1 MENQQAETGEGSME
15 QPTGQTEKINE
26 ERVRNV
32 ATDRD
37 LYMSSSLALTA
48 QAGNDMRVSE
58 SVAGVL
64 AAGEDMQ
71 VTNSFGNA
79 LVAGGDIEMTEGNSG
94 VLVAG
99 KSGIVNHGMVGMII
113 SQQTILGE
121 GSRVLLDTPQA
132 IAFGAALGAMFGV
145 VCWLLTKRK

>member
-15 QPTGQTEKINE
+15 QPAGQDEKING
-26 ERVRNV
+26 ERIKEV

-48 QAGNDMRVSE
+48 QAGNDMQVSE
-58 SVAGVL
+58 SVAGIL
-64 AAGEDMQ
+64 AAGGDMQ
-71 VTNSFGNA
+71 FTNSFGNA
-79 LVAGGDIEMTEGNSG
+79 LVAGGDIELTDSGSG

-99 KSGIVNHGMVGMII
+99 KSGIVNHGTVGMII

-121 GSRVLLDTPQA
+121 GSQVLLDTPQA
-132 IAFGAALGAMFGV
+132 IAFGAAIGAMFGL